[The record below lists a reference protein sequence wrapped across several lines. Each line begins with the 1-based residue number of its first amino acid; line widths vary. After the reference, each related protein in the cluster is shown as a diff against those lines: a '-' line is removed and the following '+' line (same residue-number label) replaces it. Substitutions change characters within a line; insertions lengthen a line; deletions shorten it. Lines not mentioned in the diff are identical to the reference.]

1 MSEQQGASSR
11 LYVPLKPV
19 VGGATVRS
27 VELRGLADGRVG
39 LTAYTS
45 LASLVR
51 SCGDGQ
57 PWGLV
62 DDGGLDE
69 ILASFDID
77 VVLLD
82 AELPARDKRFREP
95 EARQSSYMTD
105 PVR

>member
-27 VELRGLADGRVG
+27 VELRELAD
-39 LTAYTS
+39 LTPVLPVQMRT
-45 LASLVR
+45 
-51 SCGDGQ
+51 
-57 PWGLV
+57 
-62 DDGGLDE
+62 DDGGLDD

-95 EARQSSYMTD
+95 EVRQTSSYMTD

>member
-1 MSEQQGASSR
+1 MSEQQVASSR
-11 LYVPLKPV
+11 LYVPLKPAA
-19 VGGATVRS
+19 GSATERT
-27 VELRGLADGRVG
+27 VELRELADGRVG

-45 LASLVR
+45 LSMLVR

-62 DDGGLDE
+62 DDCGLDE
-69 ILASFDID
+69 ILASFNID